1 MNISKKSKP
10 TMKAGPLKKAQQ
22 NADQAAMMAIASG
35 EIMKDEKSR
44 KTEQDSRTL
53 YIRFPDKQP
62 QTSEEIKELHSDIK
76 FVRTPRLTSKQQQK
90 AGIANTICYAFIE
103 FGDIEECKAAKDI
116 LNTTQFKG
124 SEVYVDFVG
133 ENSKAKKIA
142 KTRLFVSGLAPGVD
156 KSSLQEMFPKACSSF
171 IPPRSKK
178 RGTSY
183 GFVQFSTPADAKAA
197 FDAAQDLTIASHK
210 LTVLFA
216 KMTDSKADVRMKKAE
231 KRKANTEERK
241 ARKETNE
248 VIKKQTDVKNDEDE
262 DTTEDNKGD
271 SLIMEVDGD
280 GDGKVGK
287 GCNFVIKKETI
298 DVKEE
303 NLTEIKKSEMDDVK
317 EDVMVAEKNE
327 EDKDKADDDV
337 ENGSEGEENVQV
349 GGYEDED

>member
-1 MNISKKSKP
+1 LKSYNSSIF
-10 TMKAGPLKKAQQ
+10 Q
-22 NADQAAMMAIASG
+22 
-35 EIMKDEKSR
+35 DEKSR

-116 LNTTQFKG
+116 LATTQFKG

-133 ENSKAKKIA
+133 ENSKAKQIA
-142 KTRLFVSGLAPGVD
+142 KTRLFVSGLAPEVD

-178 RGTSY
+178 RCTSY

-197 FDAAQDLTIASHK
+197 FDAAQDMTIASHK
-210 LTVLFA
+210 ITVILA
-216 KMTDSKADVRMKKAE
+216 KMTDSKADVQMKKAE
-231 KRKANTEERK
+231 KRKANTE
-241 ARKETNE
+241 
-248 VIKKQTDVKNDEDE
+248 DEDE
-262 DTTEDNKGD
+262 DNTEDKKENF
-271 SLIMEVDGD
+271 LIMDVDED
-280 GDGKVGK
+280 GDGKVGN
-287 GCNFVIKKETI
+287 GCNFVIKKEKI

-303 NLTEIKKSEMDDVK
+303 NLTEIKKSEMDDVVK

-327 EDKDKADDDV
+327 EDKDKADEDI

-349 GGYEDED
+349 GG